1 VGRPVPPVRGGPVV
15 NHFTDEEYDALLE
28 EHAAVVTEARLERER
43 EADLRDESFPWP
55 SEEEMEELH
64 RREGGA

>member
-1 VGRPVPPVRGGPVV
+1 V

>member
-1 VGRPVPPVRGGPVV
+1 V

-28 EHAAVVTEARLERER
+28 EHAAVVTEARWER

>member
-1 VGRPVPPVRGGPVV
+1 V

-43 EADLRDESFPWP
+43 EADFRDEPFPWP
-55 SEEEMEELH
+55 TEEEMAELY
-64 RREGGA
+64 RLEGA